1 MNIMRD
7 SSYMTIRNLRRIAR
21 SPFIIAINLVQ
32 PMIWMFLF
40 STVFTNI
47 VKIPGFGTDS
57 YINFLSPGI
66 VVMSAMTAGS
76 YAGMGIISDY
86 KQGVL
91 NRFLVTPVHRSS
103 IVIGSLLQN
112 VVTMVIQAFI
122 MIGLALLI
130 GARFEG
136 GISGIAILIL
146 CSVLL
151 GLSFGALSIAFAIT
165 IRKEEGLTSIV
176 SFSTMPLLFMSG
188 LFMPLQLV
196 PRWMETLASFNPVNW
211 AIEAGRGALTVS
223 NDWSVWL
230 NVGYLIIFAV
240 IAVCLAVYAFQRY
253 QRSV

>member
-1 MNIMRD
+1 MNIMMD
-7 SSYMTIRNLRRIAR
+7 SSYMTIRNLRRVAR

-32 PMIWMFLF
+32 PILWMFLF

-112 VVTMVIQAFI
+112 VVTIVIQAFI

-146 CSVLL
+146 YSVSL
-151 GLSFGALSIAFAIT
+151 GLSFRALSIVFDFAF
-165 IRKEEGLTSIV
+165 RRGKSI
-176 SFSTMPLLFMSG
+176 
-188 LFMPLQLV
+188 
-196 PRWMETLASFNPVNW
+196 
-211 AIEAGRGALTVS
+211 
-223 NDWSVWL
+223 
-230 NVGYLIIFAV
+230 
-240 IAVCLAVYAFQRY
+240 
-253 QRSV
+253 